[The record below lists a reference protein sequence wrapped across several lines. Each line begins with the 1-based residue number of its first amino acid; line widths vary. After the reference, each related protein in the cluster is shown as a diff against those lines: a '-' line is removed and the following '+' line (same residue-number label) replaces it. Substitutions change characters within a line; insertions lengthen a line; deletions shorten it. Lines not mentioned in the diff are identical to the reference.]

1 MKLQTVSATSAA
13 VRKQDEKGYTFVEV
27 LIVVAVI
34 AALAIGG
41 FALYTGRGKTT
52 EMTSMA
58 QQVGQTVQSQQ
69 QLIYKGL
76 RNGKVSSAEVA
87 GSLNSLLAGHRF
99 VTSVKPDQNACTT
112 PGATKSGLV
121 FELNAEEFDTSEEAG
136 EMQSIIHAAISN
148 VFVDE
153 DGIPYLDKRSFHD
166 VINISSPGGT
176 NSARAYLDTSA
187 AAIYTPGTP
196 ATSIANACLDNT

>member
-1 MKLQTVSATSAA
+1 MKLQTVSGTSPA

-58 QQVGQTVQSQQ
+58 QQVGQTIQSQQ

-99 VTSVKPDQNACTT
+99 VTSVTSNQSACTA
-112 PGATKSGLV
+112 PSATKSGLV
-121 FELNAEEFDTSEEAG
+121 FNLNAEEFDTSEEAG
-136 EMQSIIHAAISN
+136 EIQSIIQAAIAN
-148 VFVDE
+148 VFVDQN
-153 DGIPYLDKRSFHD
+153 GSAYTDKRSFHD
-166 VINISSPGGT
+166 VINISAPGGM
-176 NSARAYLDTSA
+176 NNARTYLDASTA
-187 AAIYTPGTP
+187 ATYTAGSP
-196 ATSIANACLDNT
+196 ATAIANACLDNT

>member
-1 MKLQTVSATSAA
+1 MKLQTVSATALV

-58 QQVGQTVQSQQ
+58 QQVGQTIQSQQ

-99 VTSVKPDQNACTT
+99 VTSVVSSQTACTAARRHQER
-112 PGATKSGLV
+112 PGVQLERRGV
-121 FELNAEEFDTSEEAG
+121 RHIG
-136 EMQSIIHAAISN
+136 R
-148 VFVDE
+148 
-153 DGIPYLDKRSFHD
+153 GR
-166 VINISSPGGT
+166 
-176 NSARAYLDTSA
+176 
-187 AAIYTPGTP
+187 
-196 ATSIANACLDNT
+196 

>member
-1 MKLQTVSATSAA
+1 MKLQTVSATAPV

-58 QQVGQTVQSQQ
+58 QQVGQTIQSQQ

-76 RNGKVSSAEVA
+76 RNGKVASAEVA

-99 VTSVKPDQNACTT
+99 VASVASSQNACTAA
-112 PGATKSGLV
+112 GATKSGLV
-121 FELNAEEFDTSEEAG
+121 FELNPEEFDTSGEAG
-136 EMQSIIHAAISN
+136 EIQSIIQAAIAN

-153 DGIPYLDKRSFHD
+153 DGNAYTDKRSFHD
-166 VINISSPGGT
+166 VINISAPGGT
-176 NSARAYLDTSA
+176 NNARTYLDASTTA
-187 AAIYTPGTP
+187 TYTMGPP
-196 ATSIANACLDNT
+196 ATATANACLDNT

>member
-1 MKLQTVSATSAA
+1 MKLQTVSATSPA

-58 QQVGQTVQSQQ
+58 QQIGQTVQSQQ
-69 QLIYKGL
+69 QLIFKGL
-76 RNGKVSSAEVA
+76 RNGKVTSAEVA
-87 GSLNSLLAGHRF
+87 GSLNSLLSGHRF
-99 VTSVKPDQNACTT
+99 VISVASNQNACTT

-121 FELNAEEFDTSEEAG
+121 FNLNADDFDTVEEAG
-136 EMQSIIHAAISN
+136 EVQSIIHAAIIN
-148 VFVDE
+148 VFAD
-153 DGIPYLDKRSFHD
+153 DSGNAYTDKRSFD
-166 VINISSPGGT
+166 EVINISAAGGT
-176 NSARAYLDTSA
+176 NTAMAYLNSSA
-187 AAIYTPGTP
+187 AATYTAGSP
-196 ATSIANACLDNT
+196 ATAAANACLDNT

>member
-1 MKLQTVSATSAA
+1 MKLQTVSGTSPA

-58 QQVGQTVQSQQ
+58 QQVGQTIQSQQ

-76 RNGKVSSAEVA
+76 RNGKISAPEVA

-99 VTSVKPDQNACTT
+99 VTSVTSNQSACTA
-112 PGATKSGLV
+112 PSATKSGLV
-121 FELNAEEFDTSEEAG
+121 FNLNAEEFDTSEEAG
-136 EMQSIIHAAISN
+136 EVQSIIQAAVSN

-153 DGIPYLDKRSFHD
+153 NGNAYTDKRSFHD
-166 VINISSPGGT
+166 VINISSQGT
-176 NSARAYLDTSA
+176 TNTARAYMDTSA
-187 AAIYTPGTP
+187 AATYAAGPP
-196 ATSIANACLDNT
+196 ATAIANACLDNT

>member
-1 MKLQTVSATSAA
+1 MKLQTVSATSPA

-58 QQVGQTVQSQQ
+58 QQIGQTVQSQQ
-69 QLIYKGL
+69 QLIFKGL
-76 RNGKVSSAEVA
+76 RNGKVTSAEVA
-87 GSLNSLLAGHRF
+87 GSLNSLLSGHRF
-99 VTSVKPDQNACTT
+99 VISVASSQNACTT

-121 FELNAEEFDTSEEAG
+121 FNLNPDDFDTVEEAG
-136 EMQSIIHAAISN
+136 EVQSIIHAAIIN
-148 VFVDE
+148 VFAD
-153 DGIPYLDKRSFHD
+153 DSGNAYTDKRSFD
-166 VINISSPGGT
+166 EVINISAAGGT
-176 NSARAYLDTSA
+176 NTAMAYLNSSA
-187 AAIYTPGTP
+187 AATYTAGSP
-196 ATSIANACLDNT
+196 ATAAANACLDNT

>member
-99 VTSVKPDQNACTT
+99 VDFGEVGPKCLHHARRHQER
-112 PGATKSGLV
+112 PGVRIERRGV
-121 FELNAEEFDTSEEAG
+121 RHIG
-136 EMQSIIHAAISN
+136 R
-148 VFVDE
+148 
-153 DGIPYLDKRSFHD
+153 GR
-166 VINISSPGGT
+166 
-176 NSARAYLDTSA
+176 
-187 AAIYTPGTP
+187 
-196 ATSIANACLDNT
+196 